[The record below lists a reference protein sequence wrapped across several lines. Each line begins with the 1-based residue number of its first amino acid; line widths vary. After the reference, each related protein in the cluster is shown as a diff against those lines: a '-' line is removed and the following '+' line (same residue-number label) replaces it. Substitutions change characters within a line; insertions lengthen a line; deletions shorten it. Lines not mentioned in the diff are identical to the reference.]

1 MPLHDSFKSSA
12 NANVRLAK
20 LSSVPEE
27 QDLSFAMQQANKHP
41 KAVVELPWK
50 ATTST
55 TTFVLKIS
63 IALGSEEGPRWTLHA
78 GDTPDSAVLWSHDSM
93 DTGLIQSLISAESDP
108 QRALNSYV
116 DTNKKGDDSIWLK
129 QPEKPPE
136 PPVERAA
143 PKVNLPQ
150 PVDLDRVALD
160 LLQKQMRRPE
170 TGIMSE
176 ATFYWLI
183 LQEFNRFQRN
193 QIPYA
198 IVMFEIGLRLT
209 GGEMSVPPVRVLHEV
224 ANRVQGVCRPLD
236 TLCHYKDPKLVLM
249 LPHTGSNDAMQIAVR
264 IDEALIDSPL
274 GPGIDSKNL
283 VVHFGIASMPDTC
296 SHPGIL
302 IATAL
307 EALEQGKK
315 TNNSVVL
322 FPSS

>member
-27 QDLSFAMQQANKHP
+27 QDLSFAMTQANKHP
-41 KAVVELPWK
+41 KAVIELPWK
-50 ATTST
+50 AATST

-63 IALGSEEGPRWTLHA
+63 IALGSEEGPSWTLHA

-116 DTNKKGDDSIWLK
+116 DTAKKGDDSIWIK
-129 QPEKPPE
+129 QPDKLPE
-136 PPVERAA
+136 PVVERAP
-143 PKVNLPQ
+143 PKVNLPA
-150 PVDLDRVALD
+150 PVDLDRAALD
-160 LLQKQMRRPE
+160 ILQKQMRRPE

-176 ATFYWLI
+176 ASFYWLI

-193 QIPYA
+193 QIPHA
-198 IVMFEIGLRLT
+198 IIMFEIGLRL
-209 GGEMSVPPVRVLHEV
+209 GGEMTLPPVRVLTEV
-224 ANRVQGVCRPLD
+224 ANRVQTVCRPLD

-249 LPHTGSNDAMQIAVR
+249 LPHTESNDAMQIAMR
-264 IDEALIDSPL
+264 INEAMIDSPL
-274 GPGIDSKNL
+274 GPGLDVNS
-283 VVHFGIASMPDTC
+283 VVSRFGIASMPDTC

-307 EALEQGKK
+307 EALEQAKK
-315 TNNSVVL
+315 TNNAVVL

>member
-41 KAVVELPWK
+41 KAVIELPWK
-50 ATTST
+50 AVTST

-63 IALGSEEGPRWTLHA
+63 IALGSEEGPSWTLHA

-116 DTNKKGDDSIWLK
+116 DTAKKGDDSIWIK
-129 QPEKPPE
+129 QPDRLPE
-136 PPVERAA
+136 PVVERAA

-150 PVDLDRVALD
+150 PVDLDKAALD
-160 LLQKQMRRPE
+160 VLQKQMRRPE

-176 ATFYWLI
+176 ASFYWLI

-198 IVMFEIGLRLT
+198 IVMFEVGLRL
-209 GGEMSVPPVRVLHEV
+209 GGEMTLPPVRVLHEV
-224 ANRVQGVCRPLD
+224 ASRVQSCCRPLD

-249 LPHTGSNDAMQIAVR
+249 LPHTESNDAMQIAMR
-264 IDEALIDSPL
+264 IGEALIDSPL
-274 GPGIDSKNL
+274 GPGLDVNS
-283 VVHFGIASMPDTC
+283 VVSRFGIASMPDTC

-302 IATAL
+302 IATSL
-307 EALEQGKK
+307 EALDQAKK